1 MRTWGKTLPGEVV
14 EIPQRSWRTYVY
26 QDLFNGISE
35 GHFDVADVMRLRR
48 ACLEAQKEGVK
59 CITFPSL

>member
-1 MRTWGKTLPGEVV
+1 MRTWGKTLPGDITKELAD
-14 EIPQRSWRTYVY
+14 ICISG
-26 QDLFNGISE
+26 FNGTSE

-48 ACLEAQKEGVK
+48 AGLEAQKEGGE